1 MNKSVYLLT
10 LVLACAQVVKAIE
23 SLRNMMHDDNIA
35 EGVIMHFF
43 DPCKVFCLLLL
54 FLVG

>member
-1 MNKSVYLLT
+1 MNKSVYLLA

-23 SLRNMMHDDNIA
+23 SLRNVIHDDNIA
-35 EGVIMHFF
+35 EGVMHFF
-43 DPCKVFCLLLL
+43 DPCKVFCLLL